1 MKLTC
6 LLDIDKCI
14 FRGIDILKSD
24 VKAILG
30 QISNSSSIQ
39 TKRAASPEVIP
50 LRTAVKRLPG
60 RKLAIYVGV
69 VITALILL
77 FNLSIDQIFILK
89 CDKDSE

>member
-1 MKLTC
+1 MRQTY
-6 LLDIDKCI
+6 LLEIDECI
-14 FRGIDILKSD
+14 LRGVDILKSD

-30 QISNSSSIQ
+30 QISNSSSIK
-39 TKRAASPEVIP
+39 TKRHASPEVIP
-50 LRTAVKRLPG
+50 LRTALKVIPG

>member
-1 MKLTC
+1 MFE
-6 LLDIDKCI
+6 IHKCI
-14 FRGIDILKSD
+14 FRGVDILKSD

-89 CDKDSE
+89 CEKDSE